1 MNVRL
6 DPIPRLARA
15 GLALALSFVAGV
27 AAAQSYPAK
36 PVKLIVPLAAG
47 STADIVSRFVADG
60 LAKAL
65 GQPVFVEN
73 KAGAGGTIAMAELAR
88 ATPDGYTIAF
98 ASQGTLVFNQGIYAK
113 PGYDSLKDF
122 QAIAFL
128 GGVSNVMIVPPT
140 SAATRPA
147 DVIAAAKARPGELNF
162 SSGGAGTSH
171 HLSGVLFANVTDT
184 KLVHVPYKGAP
195 QGILAVM
202 SGEVQMGFFNTPT
215 VIGQI
220 KDGKVKALGVT
231 SLTRSPLLPN
241 VPTLDEQG
249 VKGYEISTWFGFI
262 APAGTPSVVVARL
275 NTEIN
280 RILVGA
286 EIKDKL
292 GPQGF
297 DLSPPISPA
306 AFSRIIADDMTK
318 WIPIVKAAGATAE

>member
-1 MNVRL
+1 
-6 DPIPRLARA
+6 
-15 GLALALSFVAGV
+15 
-27 AAAQSYPAK
+27 
-36 PVKLIVPLAAG
+36 
-47 STADIVSRFVADG
+47 
-60 LAKAL
+60 
-65 GQPVFVEN
+65 
-73 KAGAGGTIAMAELAR
+73 
-88 ATPDGYTIAF
+88 
-98 ASQGTLVFNQGIYAK
+98 
-113 PGYDSLKDF
+113 
-122 QAIAFL
+122 
-128 GGVSNVMIVPPT
+128 MIVPPT

-262 APAGTPSVVVARL
+262 APAGTPSDVVARL